1 MTPSWGRKRS
11 PLISRR
17 GEAALSKLDESGIVY
32 IGAEVTGGDILVG
45 KVTPKGETQLTPEEK
60 LLRAIFG
67 EKASDVK
74 DSSLRVPNGV
84 SGTVID
90 VQVFTRDGVEKDKRA
105 LEIEEM
111 QLKQAKK
118 DLSEELQILEAGL
131 FSRIRAVL
139 VSGGVEAE
147 KLDKLPRD
155 RWLELGLTDEEK
167 QNQLEQLAEQYDEL
181 KHEFEK
187 KLEAKRRKITRATI
201 WHGRAEDR
209 EGLSGR

>member
-1 MTPSWGRKRS
+1 
-11 PLISRR
+11 
-17 GEAALSKLDESGIVY
+17 
-32 IGAEVTGGDILVG
+32 
-45 KVTPKGETQLTPEEK
+45 
-60 LLRAIFG
+60 
-67 EKASDVK
+67 
-74 DSSLRVPNGV
+74 
-84 SGTVID
+84 
-90 VQVFTRDGVEKDKRA
+90 
-105 LEIEEM
+105 M

-131 FSRIRAVL
+131 FSRIYAVL

-187 KLEAKRRKITRATI
+187 NSKRNAVKSPKATI
-201 WHGRAEDR
+201 WHRAC
-209 EGLSGR
+209 

>member
-1 MTPSWGRKRS
+1 M
-11 PLISRR
+11 
-17 GEAALSKLDESGIVY
+17 
-32 IGAEVTGGDILVG
+32 TGGDILVG

-90 VQVFTRDGVEKDKRA
+90 VQVFTRDGVEKTNVLWKSKRCSSSRR
-105 LEIEEM
+105 
-111 QLKQAKK
+111 K

-187 KLEAKRRKITRATI
+187 KT
-201 WHGRAEDR
+201 
-209 EGLSGR
+209 